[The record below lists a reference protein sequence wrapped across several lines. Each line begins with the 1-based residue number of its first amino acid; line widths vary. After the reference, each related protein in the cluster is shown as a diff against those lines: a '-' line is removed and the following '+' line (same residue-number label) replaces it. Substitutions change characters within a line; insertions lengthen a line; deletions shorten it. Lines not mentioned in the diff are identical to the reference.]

1 MGAEV
6 KWEGRGKG
14 LFVHCVYSEA
24 QQRVRSTGA
33 IIKER
38 GEYAVRV
45 LSASFFFLDAH
56 FSLQI
61 MEWSNFLIHRREK
74 SQDMQISNLC

>member
-38 GEYAVRV
+38 GEYAVEGTI
-45 LSASFFFLDAH
+45 SFIFLPGCTLFTSDNG
-56 FSLQI
+56 
-61 MEWSNFLIHRREK
+61 MEQLPHSQKRE
-74 SQDMQISNLC
+74 IAGHAN